1 MSNPLNTLMS
11 QLKSLGYLPP
21 GTAPAPGLTTPATGR
36 SLLQKIGVI
45 ATIIVL
51 VIAVLLVVH
60 YTIRPIF
67 KFSPDNGGIIPVP
80 FAKTGATAYWKTP
93 RELVPLTDKKT
104 VISEIPYNYSFAADI
119 VLIDPIRAN
128 DSYRP
133 ILIRG
138 PSPSQMPAVVSGNSL
153 HAGLG
158 DVNIAL
164 VLEKNT
170 NDLRVTTT
178 LNTPTRSKENII
190 VRNIPIGTPFTVGV
204 ILASNYMEVY
214 MNGKLYETKTFVANP
229 GEFVSAILP
238 PAQENADIFRIR
250 NLRIWPRV
258 VSPNIMR
265 ELPAPSLSD
274 FEGLPKRHVIL
285 STCS

>member
-1 MSNPLNTLMS
+1 MSK
-11 QLKSLGYLPP
+11 LKSLGYVPEDIGASP
-21 GTAPAPGLTTPATGR
+21 ATALTAATGR
-36 SLLQKIGVI
+36 TWVQKIGII
-45 ATIIVL
+45 ATIVVL

-67 KFSPDNGGIIPVP
+67 KFTPDNGGIIPVP
-80 FAKTGATAYWKTP
+80 FAKTGATGYWAKIRDTA
-93 RELVPLTDKKT
+93 PLADKKT

-119 VLIDPIRAN
+119 ILIDPIRSN

-133 ILIRG
+133 ILVRG
-138 PSPSQMPAVVSGNSL
+138 SQIPAAIGGSSL

-158 DVNIAL
+158 DVNVAL

-178 LNTPTRSKENII
+178 LNNPTRSKENILI
-190 VRNIPIGTPFTVGV
+190 RNIPIGTPFTVGV

-229 GEFVSAILP
+229 GEFVSTIFP
-238 PAQENADIFRIR
+238 PAEENADIFRIR

-274 FEGLPKRHVIL
+274 FEGLPKRHVIM